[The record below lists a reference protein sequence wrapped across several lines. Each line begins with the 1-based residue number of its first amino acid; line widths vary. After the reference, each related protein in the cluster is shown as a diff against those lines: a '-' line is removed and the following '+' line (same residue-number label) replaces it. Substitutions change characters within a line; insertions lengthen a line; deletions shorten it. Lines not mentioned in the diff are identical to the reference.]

1 MAKNP
6 YIAVIYYPT
15 LIDQIKCFSLGECP
29 AAGIQHSVANCMQ
42 LALVWFSTMRYET
55 AAMC

>member
-15 LIDQIKCFSLGECP
+15 LINKIKCFSLG
-29 AAGIQHSVANCMQ
+29 GNVTLQSYSIV
-42 LALVWFSTMRYET
+42 
-55 AAMC
+55 